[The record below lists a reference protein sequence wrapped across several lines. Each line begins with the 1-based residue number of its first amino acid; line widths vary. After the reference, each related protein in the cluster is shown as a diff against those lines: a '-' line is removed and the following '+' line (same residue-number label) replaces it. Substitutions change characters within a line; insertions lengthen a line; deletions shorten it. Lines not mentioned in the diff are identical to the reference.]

1 MSTLQSTI
9 FIEFDVNTKRVSF
22 LRKDN
27 IIDYDS
33 DATSIYVRVKY
44 KDLSNNTVYLTP
56 SELEEYDFSLYT
68 IKPKTNDV
76 NIITGVVTDELKQNV
91 NGGIIKF
98 EIPRACTNRLGIVK
112 CEIHIDKGNK
122 KIGSSTFV
130 LDVKKSLV
138 T

>member
-56 SELEEYDFSLYT
+56 SELEEYNFSLYT

-112 CEIHIDKGNK
+112 CEINIDKGNK

-138 T
+138 K